1 MTTRRRRLHIV
12 VTCANRKRV
21 PVPAV
26 LHLRRTRGARPT
38 QRAARGIERLAATR
52 TEAISASDLYAGEH
66 WDVAR
71 SLPAAARGFVNPKLW
86 VASAGWGLIE
96 ADARIHPYSATFSP
110 RHPDSVA
117 ASAAGNEAW
126 WDALSSWEGPMSGAA
141 RSLTALVASHP
152 RDRVLLVLSQAYLAA
167 CHADLRAALD
177 RAYKGQ
183 VSVIAAGAIATPDLA
198 DVMMPADARLQHH
211 VGGTRGGLNV
221 RIAKSVLIA
230 GLSDHRA
237 MSEHLREQLAASPS
251 LITYDRQ
258 RLSDAEVRTFIR
270 SRLVVDDQV
279 SHTRLLRALRDEG
292 KACEQSRFAEL
303 FKSAQGSTP

>member
-1 MTTRRRRLHIV
+1 MTTRGRRLHIV

-21 PVPAV
+21 PVPMA

-38 QRAARGIERLAATR
+38 QRAARWIERIAATR
-52 TEAISASDLYAGEH
+52 TEAISAGDLYAGEH

-71 SLPAAARGFVNPKLW
+71 SLPAAAHGFVSPKLW
-86 VASAGWGLIE
+86 VASAGWGLIV
-96 ADARIHPYSATFSP
+96 ADARIYPYSATFSP
-110 RHPDSVA
+110 HHPDSVA
-117 ASAAGNEAW
+117 TTAAGNEAW
-126 WDALSSWEGPMSGAA
+126 WDALATWEGPTSGVA

-167 CHADLRAALD
+167 CHADLRGALE
-177 RAYKGQ
+177 RAYDGQ
-183 VSVIAAGAIATPDLA
+183 VSVIAAGATATPDLV

-221 RIAKSVLIA
+221 RIARSVLTA

-237 MSEHLREQLAASPS
+237 MSEHLRDQLAVSPT
-251 LITYDRQ
+251 LIAYDRQ
-258 RLSDAEVRTFIR
+258 RLNDAEVLAFIR
-270 SRLVVDDQV
+270 SHLAVDRDA
-279 SHTRLLRALRDEG
+279 SHSRLLRALRDEG

-303 FKSAQGSTP
+303 FKSAQGSRP